1 MLRKVKIA
9 NLEIVRKNDRIFQR
23 NPETKKKKDN
33 GLPKYNR
40 KSSPKKERLGRE
52 GEIKSCF

>member
-1 MLRKVKIA
+1 MRKVKIA

-40 KSSPKKERLGRE
+40 TSPPKKERLGRE